1 MTSQLANE
9 ISPSGIDELERTGS
23 LLIEG
28 VEYVVSII
36 SEIIFEPVFIVL
48 SSILLI
54 GLGVRKFNSRWKMK
68 LGGKFGP
75 RLVRRTQQAKHS
87 EGLVLTEEDSPHKPG
102 TISHGLWVVENV
114 PSATQDM
121 SDATQSLERHDA
133 VLFDWERYRTD
144 VDLIL
149 DNTAIAD
156 GQAHDFMVNFV
167 DALELARDLRPDDPR
182 SMTPDKADEY
192 ATAVASLRQ
201 AWGRAKSESKKHN
214 LVRLSADDR
223 KIIGEARGF
232 LQAFER
238 ASTPHE
244 RSNAGRALHKLLA
257 GRFGDEIIAPGLTEI
272 EQRAAAQ
279 IES

>member
-1 MTSQLANE
+1 MIDQFAIAEQYVAGFGTRVFDIASQIA
-9 ISPSGIDELERTGS
+9 PK
-23 LLIEG
+23 
-28 VEYVVSII
+28 
-36 SEIIFEPVFIVL
+36 FIVL
-48 SSILLI
+48 FSVFLI
-54 GLGVRKFNSRWKMK
+54 VFIAIKITSKTWK
-68 LGGKFGP
+68 LDINGKFGP
-75 RLVRRTQQAKHS
+75 RLVRRTQQAKHP
-87 EGLVLTEEDSPHKPG
+87 EGHVLTEEDSPHKPG

-214 LVRLSADDR
+214 LVRLSAVDR
-223 KIIGEARGF
+223 KIIREARGF